1 MDKVKIEAF
10 LSKRDSRVTTIEIAN
25 KLYQAAGTENLRSK
39 IHHPTLDNFESGCV
53 MNYFA
58 FTQKTLVDFIFMNFI
73 TVIGSYQTKSDALK
87 AWTKIPFSNEVE
99 KNTVMSQLKDIRAR
113 YADARN
119 NFICHIND
127 NMENCISS
135 VLTQQI
141 NADVSTLRDVFNMI
155 RRINNIPI
163 VITTY
168 SPSDHYSVIGL
179 DRLISI
185 VSDEASVSVMT

>member
-1 MDKVKIEAF
+1 MDKRKIEAF

-25 KLYQAAGTENLRSK
+25 MLYQAMGMENLRNK
-39 IHHPTLDNFESGCV
+39 INHPALDNFESGCV

-73 TVIGSYQTKSDALK
+73 TVIGGYHTKSDVLK
-87 AWTKIPFSNEVE
+87 AWAKIPFSDEVE
-99 KNTVMSQLKDIRAR
+99 KNTAMSNLKDIRAR

-127 NMENCISS
+127 DMENCISS

-141 NADVSTLRDVFNMI
+141 NADVLTLRNVFNMI

-163 VITTY
+163 VITPY
-168 SPSDHYSVIGL
+168 SPSGHYPVIGL
-179 DRLISI
+179 DRLIFI
-185 VSDEASVSVMT
+185 VGEETKVLNMA